1 MTIAASCFLFLL
13 LGTGTAL
20 AGDMEDAIQDGKDF
34 ARQRHDTIRD
44 IPANL
49 DPHTL
54 PNYAGTNVPETHYY
68 TSGSTLQS
76 HARTHAATDP
86 TAQYITG
93 SRSGRP
99 HYPVNPKTDALFTH
113 THATETNMAAL
124 TQTYTG
130 CTPVRIALAAV
141 SVCGSQ
147 LICPD
152 GTCTSTIGQTPPTSL
167 DGFKKAASH
176 LAVLEEMTDT
186 FDPHH
191 VAVFSGENKKC
202 KVSNLGFF
210 NCCRNS
216 GIGLSMGMVQC
227 RLSERELA
235 LAQREKRT
243 HYVGSYTR
251 CDFFGLN
258 CRRYKSHCVYPS
270 KLARIVV
277 VQGRGQIGK
286 SWGGAGSPDC
296 SGFTLDELP
305 TVDFEAM
312 DLSEFYDDVVATANA
327 GTTPAV
333 AEAVTAIKDK
343 LEQRH
348 EEIE

>member
-1 MTIAASCFLFLL
+1 MT
-13 LGTGTAL
+13 
-20 AGDMEDAIQDGKDF
+20 E
-34 ARQRHDTIRD
+34 
-44 IPANL
+44 
-49 DPHTL
+49 
-54 PNYAGTNVPETHYY
+54 
-68 TSGSTLQS
+68 
-76 HARTHAATDP
+76 
-86 TAQYITG
+86 
-93 SRSGRP
+93 
-99 HYPVNPKTDALFTH
+99 
-113 THATETNMAAL
+113 
-124 TQTYTG
+124 
-130 CTPVRIALAAV
+130 
-141 SVCGSQ
+141 
-147 LICPD
+147 
-152 GTCTSTIGQTPPTSL
+152 
-167 DGFKKAASH
+167 
-176 LAVLEEMTDT
+176 T

-243 HYVGSYTR
+243 HYVGSYRR
-251 CDFFGLN
+251 CGFLGLN

-277 VQGRGQIGK
+277 VQGREQIGK

-333 AEAVTAIKDK
+333 ADAVTDIKDK

>member
-34 ARQRHDTIRD
+34 ARQRHDSIRD
-44 IPANL
+44 LPANL

-68 TSGSTLQS
+68 TSGSTLHS
-76 HARTHAATDP
+76 RARTHAATDP
-86 TAQYITG
+86 TAHYITG
-93 SRSGRP
+93 SRTGRP
-99 HYPVNPKTDALFTH
+99 HYAVNPKTDALFTH

-124 TQTYTG
+124 TQTYAG
-130 CTPVRIALAAV
+130 CVPVRIALASV

-152 GTCTSTIGQTPPTSL
+152 GACTSTIGQTHPTSL

-186 FDPHH
+186 FDPHR